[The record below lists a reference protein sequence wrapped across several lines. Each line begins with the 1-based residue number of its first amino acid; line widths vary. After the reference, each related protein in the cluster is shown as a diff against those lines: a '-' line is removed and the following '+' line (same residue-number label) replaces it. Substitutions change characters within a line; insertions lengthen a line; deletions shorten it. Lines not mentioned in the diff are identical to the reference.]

1 MPSVRI
7 LAPVCLFVLAVS
19 GCATTR
25 FETTGRAPTQPVCQ
39 AHGESI
45 SALVLWGPQW
55 RPNQKDVPMREAAAQ
70 HGIED
75 FFATSG
81 CYTKVR
87 IRRIANDHPPNA
99 LSVTDVREI
108 AAAEAAPPNRV
119 LLITVRELGPIIK
132 LFASFA
138 IVEGGTDVVLQIRS
152 ADAASGEVTADYMS
166 HWQHGG
172 PWVIKGVGTL
182 QQDIE
187 SALHAALK
195 PMGVQK

>member
-1 MPSVRI
+1 MSPI
-7 LAPVCLFVLAVS
+7 PIFAPACLFVLAVS

-25 FETTGRAPTQPVCQ
+25 FETTGRTPTQPVCQ
-39 AHGESI
+39 AYGESL
-45 SALVLWGPQW
+45 SALVFWGPQW
-55 RPNQKDVPMREAAAQ
+55 RPNQKDVPLREAAAQ

-87 IRRIANDHPPNA
+87 IRRIANDPPPDA
-99 LSVTDVREI
+99 LSVTDIRKI
-108 AAAEAAPPNRV
+108 AAAEAATPNRI

-132 LFASFA
+132 LFASLA

-152 ADAASGEVTADYMS
+152 ADAASGEVTADYRS

-195 PMGVQK
+195 PMGLQE